1 MTGELQTA
9 SARNPPFPDGG
20 KSTQETRHRSPQSR
34 VVPFRGRPA
43 PRCCLEQ
50 FADQVPALVVG
61 TDRIFNHDRSWLL
74 HQVKRICRLAG
85 VPEISAHG
93 LRGTHADLCLHAHVT
108 ALAVSQALG
117 HTSTE
122 VTFGHYADRGIVDQ
136 QQHAQA
142 LSVLATTVPSHQN

>member
-1 MTGELQTA
+1 MDKFVVSDVNDTLHPCCGDDGCHFDCTYCVPTFKAQ
-9 SARNPPFPDGG
+9 ARRQKKNCMRCYGYEPHEHPD
-20 KSTQETRHRSPQSR
+20 P
-34 VVPFRGRPA
+34 
-43 PRCCLEQ
+43 
-50 FADQVPALVVG
+50 
-61 TDRIFNHDRSWLL
+61 
-74 HQVKRICRLAG
+74 
-85 VPEISAHG
+85 
-93 LRGTHADLCLHAHVT
+93 CLHAHVT